1 MKWINKLQRE
11 SYQSNQCLGL
21 TFPQSLQRKCNPNTS
36 SSHVSFGTFRYPV
49 CVRYYIVFLHC
60 SSLVMLY
67 YLPVI
72 VYFVFFFLSTL
83 ALSGHLTAAVCITTT
98 LLSLFFVF
106 LLSLIFLFFLATFTD
121 SLISL
126 SPSSKPGAAFN
137 QPLLGFTAVVTV
149 IILSQDH
156 FIVNLD
162 VYSALSN
169 FYTVTLLISIMNG
182 KDLIISKHH

>member
-1 MKWINKLQRE
+1 MSRA
-11 SYQSNQCLGL
+11 
-21 TFPQSLQRKCNPNTS
+21 
-36 SSHVSFGTFRYPV
+36 HVSTVTPEEMQPEHELFACLLWHVSLPRLRALLYCFPPLL
-49 CVRYYIVFLHC
+49 VFSHALLSTC
-60 SSLVMLY
+60 YRLLCF
-67 YLPVI
+67 L
-72 VYFVFFFLSTL
+72 FFLSTL

-156 FIVNLD
+156 FLVNLD